1 MASLQAAHPH
11 FQQGVFYKLVIQSLK
26 LDLEKNAED
35 GRRRM
40 QKMEEVVFALV

>member
-1 MASLQAAHPH
+1 MASLQDAHSH
-11 FQQGVFYKLVIQSLK
+11 FQQDFFYKLVILSVK

-40 QKMEEVVFALV
+40 QKTGGVVFALV